1 MRVREVTVI
10 DRLSSWI
17 AKLLPRRT
25 EPEPALWPCEAAIWG
40 GTHTCQCVYAEYV
53 YEIRREVIGEH
64 DYHLCM
70 CGADWI
76 TDAAE

>member
-1 MRVREVTVI
+1 
-10 DRLSSWI
+10 
-17 AKLLPRRT
+17 
-25 EPEPALWPCEAAIWG
+25 
-40 GTHTCQCVYAEYV
+40 VYAEYV